1 MDGQLRIMLLF
12 MDMIGKFLNLLL
24 GFQLS
29 VLSLDLFGNSTKVS
43 WCVATYLEDVFF
55 DIFTVHVSGV
65 NLEVE
70 EDFC

>member
-29 VLSLDLFGNSTKVS
+29 VLSLDLFGNSTKV
-43 WCVATYLEDVFF
+43 
-55 DIFTVHVSGV
+55 
-65 NLEVE
+65 
-70 EDFC
+70 